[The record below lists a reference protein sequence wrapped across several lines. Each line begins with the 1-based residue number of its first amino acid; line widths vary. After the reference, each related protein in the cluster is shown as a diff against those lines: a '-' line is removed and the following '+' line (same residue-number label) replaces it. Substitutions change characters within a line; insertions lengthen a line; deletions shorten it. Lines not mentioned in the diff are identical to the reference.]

1 MVIFCHRKL
10 PSLLF
15 SKALGPVG
23 LSCISSIQSFVEC
36 TSDYTILLLYADENL
51 CKEANCEQSCVEED
65 GKAQCGCNAGLKL
78 AEDGKSCEGIGWR
91 YYAYLIV
98 ISGAYLC
105 CK

>member
-23 LSCISSIQSFVEC
+23 LNCISSIQSFVEC

-78 AEDGKSCEGIGWR
+78 AEDGKSCEGMKCT
-91 YYAYLIV
+91 AYLIV
-98 ISGAYLC
+98 ICYDSCNY
-105 CK
+105 